1 MSELLNENV
10 HIEKTSLFDFH
21 NQMNAKLVSFGGY
34 YLPINYTS
42 GIIAEHNHTRSK
54 ASIFDVSHMGQIEI
68 SGPFVMEAMEKIL
81 PISFSKLLPGKVKYT
96 QFLNKE
102 GMIIDDLMIHR
113 TFNENSV
120 WLVVNA
126 ACKEKDINHLKE
138 NLNSNFNI
146 NVRDDLSLIALQGP
160 KSESALLKLVPSIL
174 GTEFMS
180 SFWVNYKNYRIL
192 ISRCG
197 YTGEDGFEISIPN
210 KHVISFTET
219 LLEDSDIKLAGLG
232 ARDSLR
238 LEAGLCLY
246 GHDIN
251 LKTSPIE
258 AGLKWSICKDR
269 INAGDFIGGNRIKHE
284 YSDGPSRRLLG
295 FLPKGRAPAREGT
308 LIYDFRNNLIGE
320 VTSGG
325 FSPTLSIPVSM
336 GYIDSSSIN
345 QKEVFLD
352 VRGKKIPADI
362 VKLPF
367 VPHNYFKKV
376 N

>member
-113 TFNENSV
+113 TYNENSV

-174 GTEFMS
+174 GMEFMS
-180 SFWVNYKNYRIL
+180 SVWVNYKNYRIL

>member
-174 GTEFMS
+174 GMEFMS
-180 SFWVNYKNYRIL
+180 SVWVNYKNYRIL

-219 LLEDSDIKLAGLG
+219 LLEDSGIKLAGLG

-269 INAGDFIGGNRIKHE
+269 INAGDFIGGNKIKHE

>member
-68 SGPFVMEAMEKIL
+68 SGPFIMEAMEKIL

-113 TFNENSV
+113 TYNENRV

-174 GTEFMS
+174 GMEFMTS
-180 SFWVNYKNYRIL
+180 VWVNYKNYRIL